1 MPDPLGDLVSASSPR
16 ADAGDDDDGLLAMVV
31 NGDLRVAM
39 TIASVLTTFDTVGAA
54 LAAPLSLRAR
64 DDQQPGSRGAWR

>member
-16 ADAGDDDDGLLAMVV
+16 ADAGDDDGLLAMVV

-39 TIASVLTTFDTVGAA
+39 TIASVLTTVDTVGAA